1 MQGLRKRL
9 QVQSKVAGES
19 VPGNRWG
26 MEPEGAGMN
35 KIYAEWTKDGAF
47 NNGFFP
53 SWDAYHDFFFD
64 PNIELKF
71 VREIR

>member
-1 MQGLRKRL
+1 
-9 QVQSKVAGES
+9 
-19 VPGNRWG
+19 

-64 PNIELKF
+64 PDIEVKF
-71 VREIR
+71 VRKIR